1 MIKQILSFC
10 LMLLKEAMRKKV
22 WRPELKRTSA
32 DIVLVRFHICLLLL
46 FFLRCD
52 DATIMYMLDYGDVP

>member
-1 MIKQILSFC
+1 
-10 LMLLKEAMRKKV
+10 
-22 WRPELKRTSA
+22 
-32 DIVLVRFHICLLLL
+32 VLVRFQTCLLLL

>member
-1 MIKQILSFC
+1 
-10 LMLLKEAMRKKV
+10 
-22 WRPELKRTSA
+22 
-32 DIVLVRFHICLLLL
+32 LLLF